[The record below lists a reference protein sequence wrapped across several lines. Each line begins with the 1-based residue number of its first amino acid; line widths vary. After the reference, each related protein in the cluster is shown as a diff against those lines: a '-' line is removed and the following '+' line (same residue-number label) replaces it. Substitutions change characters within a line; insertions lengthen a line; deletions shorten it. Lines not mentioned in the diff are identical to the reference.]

1 MANLLLINILPKRVA
16 VISIKLQN
24 TIKKL
29 HNTASSIAFIK
40 KALFVNVIPVF
51 AKVKYGNQIRT
62 LYSIQSVALSV
73 LRLLYRLEL
82 PSVCPSVCLCLS
94 LSLSLSVS
102 VCLCVCLCLCLLLC
116 LCLCLCL
123 SLSLSLSLSL
133 FEIFCLSIS
142 LARYGEGINQ
152 SITQKYTLQY

>member
-40 KALFVNVIPVF
+40 KALFVNVIAVF

-94 LSLSLSVS
+94 LSLSVSVS
-102 VCLCVCLCLCLLLC
+102 VSV
-116 LCLCLCL
+116 
-123 SLSLSLSLSL
+123 SVSFSVSVSVSAPLSLSL
-133 FEIFCLSIS
+133 FLCLKYSVSLFHLHGMVKVSI
-142 LARYGEGINQ
+142 NP
-152 SITQKYTLQY
+152 